1 MDCSESLVDAGSLV
15 RSKRVEPEAAVN
27 LHDFDVVFIRSSGGK
42 DSQAMLTYVIGVADS
57 QGYPRERITV
67 THSDLGRVEWKG
79 TTDLA
84 REQAAH
90 YGLAFIVVK
99 RPQGDLLDHARKLGK
114 FPSATQRFC
123 TSDHKRAQLAK
134 PVTAAHKAWIAQG
147 NRGTF
152 RVLECL
158 GMRAQESSG
167 RAKLAPVSRSE
178 RLSTKN
184 RETTTWL
191 PIHAWKVEKVWE
203 TIRTSGVRHHK
214 AYDLGMPRL
223 SCAFCIFSPRS
234 ALLLAAKHNPE
245 LLDQYVEVEQEIGR
259 ARAAAGKPVHFF
271 RKGVSLESVRAEA
284 QAMAAEGRE
293 VGSIDDWTM

>member
-15 RSKRVEPEAAVN
+15 RSKRAEPEAAVN

-42 DSQAMLTYVIGVADS
+42 DSQAMLTHVVSVADA

-134 PVTAAHKAWIAQG
+134 PVTAAHKAWTAKG
-147 NRGTF
+147 NTGTF

-178 RLSTKN
+178 RLSTKT

-203 TIRTSGVRHHK
+203 TIKTSGVRHHR

-223 SCAFCIFSPRS
+223 SCAFCIFSPKS

-245 LLDQYVEVEQEIGR
+245 LLDAYVEVEQEIGR

-271 RKGVSLESVRAEA
+271 KKGLSLESVRTEA
-284 QAMAAEGRE
+284 QALAAEGRE
-293 VGSIDDWTM
+293 VGPINDWTM

>member
-1 MDCSESLVDAGSLV
+1 MDCSNDLVDAGSLV
-15 RSKRVEPEAAVN
+15 RRAPSPEAVLN
-27 LHDFDVVFIRSSGGK
+27 LHDFHAVFVRSSGGK
-42 DSQAMLTYVIGVADS
+42 DSQAMLHHVVGVADA

-90 YGLAFIVVK
+90 YGLAFVVVK

-134 PVTAAHKAWIAQG
+134 TITSAHRAWTEAG
-147 NRGTF
+147 NTGTY
-152 RVLECL
+152 RALECL

-178 RLSTKN
+178 RLSTKS
-184 RETTTWL
+184 REVTTWL

-203 TIRTSGVRHHK
+203 TIRSSGVRHHK

-245 LLDQYVEVEQEIGR
+245 LLDAYVEVEQEIGR
-259 ARAAAGKPVHFF
+259 ARAAAGKPAHFF
-271 RKGVSLESVRAEA
+271 KKGTSLEGVRAEA

-293 VGSIDDWTM
+293 VGEINDWTM